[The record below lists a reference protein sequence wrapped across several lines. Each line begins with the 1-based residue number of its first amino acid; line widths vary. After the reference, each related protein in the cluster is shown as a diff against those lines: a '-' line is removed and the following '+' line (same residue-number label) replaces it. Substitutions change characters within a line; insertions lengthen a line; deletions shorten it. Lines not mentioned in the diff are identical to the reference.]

1 MAKRAKKAE
10 KGIESLKKEIEKHF
24 EKIEQDIQEGNIDR
38 GRYHFK
44 EIDNSLL
51 TALKLKIEI
60 LGAEDDSVEVYR
72 ERLEKLREKLELGE
86 EGERREKN
94 A

>member
-1 MAKRAKKAE
+1 MAKRAKRAE
-10 KGIESLKKEIEKHF
+10 KGIESLKKEIENHF
-24 EKIEQDIQEGNIDR
+24 EKIEQDIREGNIDR

-60 LGAEDDSVEVYR
+60 LGKDDDSVGVYK
-72 ERLEKLREKLELGE
+72 ERLEKLRENLELE
-86 EGERREKN
+86 ED
-94 A
+94 